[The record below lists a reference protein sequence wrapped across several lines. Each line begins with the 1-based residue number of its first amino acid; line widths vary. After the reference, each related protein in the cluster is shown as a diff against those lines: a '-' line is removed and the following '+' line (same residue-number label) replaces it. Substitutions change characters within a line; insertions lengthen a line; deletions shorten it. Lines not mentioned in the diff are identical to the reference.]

1 MHVTQNNIFVPNKAN
16 HVTAVDSEQSV
27 LYPILPN
34 PPKSKSKAVRIFAA
48 QYESPETLD
57 MWFYYMAKSKIE
69 HTPNP
74 QTVFRIFTQYFS
86 K

>member
-1 MHVTQNNIFVPNKAN
+1 MHFFLSGRTTVLAKNMHVTQNNIFVPNKAN

-34 PPKSKSKAVRIFAA
+34 PPKSKSKALRIFAA

-57 MWFYYMAKSKIE
+57 M
-69 HTPNP
+69 
-74 QTVFRIFTQYFS
+74 
-86 K
+86 